1 MIQHKII
8 FTLILSIFSS
18 EFINAQCND
27 SSLFIHYGKLI
38 KTEDTVY
45 VFGSSTCYI
54 SSCVIISKS
63 NTPKVIITNY
73 QDENPKPLIVV
84 APTLDQYRNIYFDSS
99 NYREF
104 LKMQK
109 ERTIPLSSVAAKNFI
124 IVFYK
129 GKLVFS
135 SSYWSPTKYEKD
147 INNYNKLY
155 YEIDKSAIKIVKER
169 IIDHD

>member
-27 SSLFIHYGKLI
+27 SILFIHYGKLI

-73 QDENPKPLIVV
+73 QDENPKPLIVITR
-84 APTLDQYRNIYFDSS
+84 TLEPYRNIYFDSLT
-99 NYREF
+99 YREF
-104 LKMQK
+104 LKMEK
-109 ERTIPLSSVAAKNFI
+109 ERTIPLSSHKWRNFI
-124 IVFYK
+124 MVVYK

-147 INNYNKLY
+147 INQHNKLY
-155 YEIDKSAIKIVKER
+155 YEIHESAAEIVKEK
-169 IIDHD
+169 IIDQK